1 MEHMSVEGLPEPVTR
16 AVEAMVQALP
26 LAKNEKKEPGE
37 LPMWP
42 GTVISSLPHGE
53 RYDDIA

>member
-1 MEHMSVEGLPEPVTR
+1 MEDMSVEGPPEPVTR

-26 LAKNEKKEPGE
+26 PAKNEKQEPGE

-42 GTVISSLPHGE
+42 GTVISSLTRGE